1 MKKTFLPLVIALI
14 FSLAACNQQPTGE
27 DQPSDEVTEV
37 PATLLNDNGAAPS
50 VTAVEDTEEKVIST
64 VQVLNTKQ
72 FEEKVCE
79 LNTPKGFQYKGKLPA
94 VVDFYADWCGP
105 CRGIAPYLVE
115 FAKEYAGQIVIY
127 KVNIDKCPEV
137 SQAFGIQSIPT
148 LLYMKPNAQPT
159 ATVGAL
165 SKEELKQVIEDSLL
179 K

>member
-72 FEEKVCE
+72 FE
-79 LNTPKGFQYKGKLPA
+79 
-94 VVDFYADWCGP
+94 
-105 CRGIAPYLVE
+105 
-115 FAKEYAGQIVIY
+115 
-127 KVNIDKCPEV
+127 
-137 SQAFGIQSIPT
+137 
-148 LLYMKPNAQPT
+148 
-159 ATVGAL
+159 
-165 SKEELKQVIEDSLL
+165 
-179 K
+179 